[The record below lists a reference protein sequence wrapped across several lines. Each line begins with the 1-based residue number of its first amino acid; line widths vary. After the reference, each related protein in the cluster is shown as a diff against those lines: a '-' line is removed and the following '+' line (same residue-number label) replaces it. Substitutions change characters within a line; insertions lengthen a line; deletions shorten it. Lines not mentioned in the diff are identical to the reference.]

1 MFQSEKT
8 MTILMLLVPFVWA
21 LSGVSVKY
29 LSFSISEDEV
39 VVYRFF
45 LSALSTFPLL
55 IWFKIPLRI
64 SLKNLVI
71 CILLAFFL
79 IGNYRTYFMGMQRG
93 AVGLGAALVTV
104 LIPIFV
110 YILMIFSKKS
120 KPILKDWLALVIGAI
135 GVVLMLDL
143 EQLNLDILV
152 SGGNIYFVLAALTY
166 ALFTVFASYMR
177 SIHVLTIHF
186 YVCLFGLL
194 IDWNLSYDSNHLSSL
209 VNMDYVFWIN
219 MLFISVIAAMV
230 QLVEMLMDR
239 FSPALYVN
247 LGIFLPLITVNCS
260 ILGTSLF
267 LVERDYNL
275 IESTVFGF
283 GSGLGF
289 FLAIVSLAT
298 VRKRM
303 RYSNVPPT
311 LRGVGMAM
319 LLTGLISMAFLGFS
333 GISL

>member
-1 MFQSEKT
+1 MEHYVNIIINSVFIEN
-8 MTILMLLVPFVWA
+8 ILLIYFLGMCSFLSISKKVETSIGLGFAVIFVLSITAPANWAINEYLLADGA
-21 LSGVSVKY
+21 LSW
-29 LSFSISEDEV
+29 
-39 VVYRFF
+39 
-45 LSALSTFPLL
+45 A
-55 IWFKIPLRI
+55 
-64 SLKNLVI
+64 
-71 CILLAFFL
+71 
-79 IGNYRTYFMGMQRG
+79 
-93 AVGLGAALVTV
+93 GLDH
-104 LIPIFV
+104 I
-110 YILMIFSKKS
+110 
-120 KPILKDWLALVIGAI
+120 
-135 GVVLMLDL
+135 
-143 EQLNLDILV
+143 NLDFLQFIV
-152 SGGNIYFVLAALTY
+152 
-166 ALFTVFASYMR
+166 
-177 SIHVLTIHF
+177 
-186 YVCLFGLL
+186 
-194 IDWNLSYDSNHLSSL
+194 
-209 VNMDYVFWIN
+209 
-219 MLFISVIAAMV
+219 FISVIAAMV

-267 LVERDYNL
+267 LVEREYNL

>member
-1 MFQSEKT
+1 MQHYVNIIINSVFIEN
-8 MTILMLLVPFVWA
+8 ILLIYFLGMCSFLSISKKVETSIGLGLAVIFVLSITAPANWAINEYLLADGA
-21 LSGVSVKY
+21 LSWAG
-29 LSFSISEDEV
+29 LGH
-39 VVYRFF
+39 
-45 LSALSTFPLL
+45 
-55 IWFKIPLRI
+55 I
-64 SLKNLVI
+64 SLD
-71 CILLAFFL
+71 FL
-79 IGNYRTYFMGMQRG
+79 QFI
-93 AVGLGAALVTV
+93 V
-104 LIPIFV
+104 
-110 YILMIFSKKS
+110 
-120 KPILKDWLALVIGAI
+120 
-135 GVVLMLDL
+135 
-143 EQLNLDILV
+143 
-152 SGGNIYFVLAALTY
+152 
-166 ALFTVFASYMR
+166 
-177 SIHVLTIHF
+177 
-186 YVCLFGLL
+186 
-194 IDWNLSYDSNHLSSL
+194 
-209 VNMDYVFWIN
+209 
-219 MLFISVIAAMV
+219 FISVIAAMV

-267 LVERDYNL
+267 LVEREYDL

>member
-1 MFQSEKT
+1 MQHYVNIIINSVFIEN
-8 MTILMLLVPFVWA
+8 ILLIYFLGMC
-21 LSGVSVKY
+21 
-29 LSFSISEDEV
+29 SFLSISKKVETSIGLGMAV
-39 VVYRFF
+39 IFV
-45 LSALSTFPLL
+45 LSITAPANWA
-55 IWFKIPLRI
+55 I
-64 SLKNLVI
+64 NEY
-71 CILLAFFL
+71 LLAD
-79 IGNYRTYFMGMQRG
+79 G
-93 AVGLGAALVTV
+93 A
-104 LIPIFV
+104 
-110 YILMIFSKKS
+110 
-120 KPILKDWLALVIGAI
+120 LAWAGFAD
-135 GVVLMLDL
+135 M
-143 EQLNLDILV
+143 NLDFLQFIV
-152 SGGNIYFVLAALTY
+152 
-166 ALFTVFASYMR
+166 
-177 SIHVLTIHF
+177 
-186 YVCLFGLL
+186 
-194 IDWNLSYDSNHLSSL
+194 
-209 VNMDYVFWIN
+209 
-219 MLFISVIAAMV
+219 FISVIAAMV

-298 VRKRM
+298 IRKRM
-303 RYSNVPPT
+303 RYSNVTPT

>member
-1 MFQSEKT
+1 MQHYVNIIINSVFIEN
-8 MTILMLLVPFVWA
+8 ILLIYFLGMCSFLSISKKVETSIGLGLAVIFVLSITAPANWAINEYLLADGA
-21 LSGVSVKY
+21 LSWAG
-29 LSFSISEDEV
+29 FGHI
-39 VVYRFF
+39 
-45 LSALSTFPLL
+45 
-55 IWFKIPLRI
+55 
-64 SLKNLVI
+64 
-71 CILLAFFL
+71 
-79 IGNYRTYFMGMQRG
+79 
-93 AVGLGAALVTV
+93 
-104 LIPIFV
+104 
-110 YILMIFSKKS
+110 
-120 KPILKDWLALVIGAI
+120 
-135 GVVLMLDL
+135 
-143 EQLNLDILV
+143 NLDFLQFIV
-152 SGGNIYFVLAALTY
+152 
-166 ALFTVFASYMR
+166 
-177 SIHVLTIHF
+177 
-186 YVCLFGLL
+186 
-194 IDWNLSYDSNHLSSL
+194 
-209 VNMDYVFWIN
+209 
-219 MLFISVIAAMV
+219 FISVIAAMV

-267 LVERDYNL
+267 LVEREYDL